1 MIFLICRL
9 HQKPILL
16 FSFCL
21 YSTIML
27 SALQRGFLFGRRRK
41 RMREHIVLVCSE
53 CQARNYETTKKKG
66 DGKRREAR
74 KFCPRCGKYTIH
86 KEGK

>member
-1 MIFLICRL
+1 
-9 HQKPILL
+9 
-16 FSFCL
+16 
-21 YSTIML
+21 
-27 SALQRGFLFGRRRK
+27 
-41 RMREHIVLVCSE
+41 MREHIVLVCSE

-66 DGKRREAR
+66 DSKRRETR